1 MNCQKY
7 GHQIKTGNV
16 YEFMSF
22 FVSCK
27 AAAVPNAMLNQIL
40 EYLTSELNISFSIG
54 SKGEISRKQEKE
66 VLALLVVTPQDA
78 WDSNHLLERCKKTQ
92 FHQVLYMIC
101 IYIFCFQL
109 R

>member
-40 EYLTSELNISFSIG
+40 EYLTSELDFSFCIG
-54 SKGEISRKQEKE
+54 SESEIARKQERGACPFGSDTIRCVGLKS
-66 VLALLVVTPQDA
+66 LIGAL
-78 WDSNHLLERCKKTQ
+78 
-92 FHQVLYMIC
+92 
-101 IYIFCFQL
+101 
-109 R
+109 